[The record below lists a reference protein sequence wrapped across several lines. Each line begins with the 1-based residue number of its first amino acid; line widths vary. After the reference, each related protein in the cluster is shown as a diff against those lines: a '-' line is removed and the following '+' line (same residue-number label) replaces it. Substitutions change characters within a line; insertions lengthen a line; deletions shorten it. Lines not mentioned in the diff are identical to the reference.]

1 MKLHIFVQADLLFR
15 SCWTTSRSTRCA
27 PSPPWRRPAAFAPAR
42 LHRVQSAVSHAIA
55 NLEAQLRVTLF
66 DRSVYKPALTP
77 AGQALLADVR
87 IILAKVDA
95 LRAHAHELGE
105 GVELGLSLAV
115 DTLFPPDAV
124 AHALKAMHA
133 RYPSVGVRV
142 EYASLGGPAQALKA
156 RRCTLAVAV
165 LERPDDQIRRRFL
178 APVTTWAVAA
188 PGHPLA
194 RGEAGTELADHLQ
207 VVVEDLSAAT
217 RGRDYGVLS
226 PRTWRV
232 GDMVTKLALLRAG
245 VGWGSLPAWLVQ
257 ADLRAGTLVR
267 LPLAELGP
275 DGAVQMR
282 AYLSHCAD
290 EPLGP
295 AGGRAACATACAK
308 ARRRCA
314 ADAASAAPAG
324 VYISHGDA
332 GMMPAAIRLPAQ
344 GGPRGPRVPHH
355 VPAFRIG
362 AVARQPMAQRR
373 RRHARSGAPS
383 PGRRRGRLRMAR
395 QRCRYRRGR
404 AVLGL
409 SGHRSQ
415 HHPARGRWRAH
426 ALGRRHARPLAR
438 RGAAAVRLRRRTCHR
453 RDLAGRTVAR
463 LQCHDAARPLARRGA
478 RATRPGRAGAGA
490 GVVWRAA
497 AGAIHATPLG
507 GEGGLIAVRLLEAG
521 ATAVAPAA

>member
-1 MKLHIFVQADLLFR
+1 M
-15 SCWTTSRSTRCA
+15 
-27 PSPPWRRPAAFAPAR
+27 
-42 LHRVQSAVSHAIA
+42 QSAVSHAIA

-267 LPLAELGP
+267 LPLAELG
-275 DGAVQMR
+275 
-282 AYLSHCAD
+282 
-290 EPLGP
+290 
-295 AGGRAACATACAK
+295 
-308 ARRRCA
+308 
-314 ADAASAAPAG
+314 
-324 VYISHGDA
+324 
-332 GMMPAAIRLPAQ
+332 
-344 GGPRGPRVPHH
+344 
-355 VPAFRIG
+355 
-362 AVARQPMAQRR
+362 
-373 RRHARSGAPS
+373 
-383 PGRRRGRLRMAR
+383 
-395 QRCRYRRGR
+395 
-404 AVLGL
+404 
-409 SGHRSQ
+409 
-415 HHPARGRWRAH
+415 
-426 ALGRRHARPLAR
+426 
-438 RGAAAVRLRRRTCHR
+438 
-453 RDLAGRTVAR
+453 
-463 LQCHDAARPLARRGA
+463 
-478 RATRPGRAGAGA
+478 
-490 GVVWRAA
+490 
-497 AGAIHATPLG
+497 
-507 GEGGLIAVRLLEAG
+507 
-521 ATAVAPAA
+521 

>member
-1 MKLHIFVQADLLFR
+1 MLDNLTLDQMRTFAAVAQAGSFR
-15 SCWTTSRSTRCA
+15 A
-27 PSPPWRRPAAFAPAR
+27 GAAR

-55 NLEAQLRVTLF
+55 NLEVQLRVTLF

-156 RRCTLAVAV
+156 RRCTLAIAV

-282 AYLSHCAD
+282 AYLSHRAD

-295 AGGRAACATACAK
+295 A
-308 ARRRCA
+308 
-314 ADAASAAPAG
+314 
-324 VYISHGDA
+324 
-332 GMMPAAIRLPAQ
+332 
-344 GGPRGPRVPHH
+344 
-355 VPAFRIG
+355 
-362 AVARQPMAQRR
+362 
-373 RRHARSGAPS
+373 ARSLCDS
-383 PGRRRGRLRMAR
+383 LRE
-395 QRCRYRRGR
+395 
-404 AVLGL
+404 
-409 SGHRSQ
+409 
-415 HHPARGRWRAH
+415 
-426 ALGRRHARPLAR
+426 
-438 RGAAAVRLRRRTCHR
+438 GAAALR
-453 RDLAGRTVAR
+453 G
-463 LQCHDAARPLARRGA
+463 
-478 RATRPGRAGAGA
+478 
-490 GVVWRAA
+490 
-497 AGAIHATPLG
+497 
-507 GEGGLIAVRLLEAG
+507 
-521 ATAVAPAA
+521 

>member
-1 MKLHIFVQADLLFR
+1 MR
-15 SCWTTSRSTRCA
+15 S
-27 PSPPWRRPAAFAPAR
+27 RPC
-42 LHRVQSAVSHAIA
+42 
-55 NLEAQLRVTLF
+55 T
-66 DRSVYKPALTP
+66 
-77 AGQALLADVR
+77 
-87 IILAKVDA
+87 
-95 LRAHAHELGE
+95 
-105 GVELGLSLAV
+105 
-115 DTLFPPDAV
+115 
-124 AHALKAMHA
+124 

-295 AGGRAACATACAK
+295 A
-308 ARRRCA
+308 
-314 ADAASAAPAG
+314 
-324 VYISHGDA
+324 
-332 GMMPAAIRLPAQ
+332 
-344 GGPRGPRVPHH
+344 
-355 VPAFRIG
+355 
-362 AVARQPMAQRR
+362 
-373 RRHARSGAPS
+373 ARSLCDS
-383 PGRRRGRLRMAR
+383 LRE
-395 QRCRYRRGR
+395 
-404 AVLGL
+404 
-409 SGHRSQ
+409 
-415 HHPARGRWRAH
+415 
-426 ALGRRHARPLAR
+426 
-438 RGAAAVRLRRRTCHR
+438 GAAALR
-453 RDLAGRTVAR
+453 G
-463 LQCHDAARPLARRGA
+463 
-478 RATRPGRAGAGA
+478 
-490 GVVWRAA
+490 
-497 AGAIHATPLG
+497 
-507 GEGGLIAVRLLEAG
+507 
-521 ATAVAPAA
+521 